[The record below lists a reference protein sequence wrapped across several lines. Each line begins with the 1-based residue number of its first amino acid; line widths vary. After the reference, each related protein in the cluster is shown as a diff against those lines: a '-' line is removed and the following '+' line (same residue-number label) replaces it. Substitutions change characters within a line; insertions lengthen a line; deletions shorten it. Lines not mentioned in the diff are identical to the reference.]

1 MRTTIAAIGTIA
13 SISDGSLIERSGTSR
28 VLMQTQ
34 SFHSARALTAA
45 DQTAATTADAPQA
58 PAAKLTL
65 PTMTMMVVGS
75 MVGAGVFSLP
85 ARFAQETG
93 IAGALIAWVIA
104 GSGMLMLAFVFQTLA
119 IRKPELDA
127 GVYAYA
133 KAGFGEYPG
142 FFSAFGYWA
151 SACVGN
157 VVYWVLIMSTIGAIA
172 SPLGD
177 GDTVLAIALSSVGLW
192 AFYFLI
198 RRGIKE
204 AAAINRIVT
213 VAKVIPI
220 LLFIVLAL
228 FYLDPSVL
236 ADNFGG
242 TGDAGSLFDQ
252 VRGTMLV
259 TVFVFL
265 GVEGASVYSRHAKR
279 REDVGRATILGF
291 LGVFSVFASVTI
303 VSYGIMPAEEIA
315 ELRQPSMAGVLEHAV
330 GGWGKTFVSV
340 GLIVSVLGA
349 YLAWTLMA
357 AEVLFVAAKDDDMPR
372 FLRRSTAEDVPVPA
386 LLMTTALSQIVLVV
400 TYFSDDAFNFALD
413 LTSALTLIPFLLAA
427 LYAVKVGR
435 NREGYAPAD
444 PALKRELAFALLA
457 SAYTAFLLFAAGIKF
472 VLVSFIVYAPAT
484 VLFVM
489 ARREQGRRLFS
500 PVELAILAFS
510 VAGAAVGVVALAA
523 GWITI

>member
-1 MRTTIAAIGTIA
+1 MTT
-13 SISDGSLIERSGTSR
+13 
-28 VLMQTQ
+28 
-34 SFHSARALTAA
+34 
-45 DQTAATTADAPQA
+45 
-58 PAAKLTL
+58 
-65 PTMTMMVVGS
+65 MVIGS

-93 IAGALIAWVIA
+93 VAGALVAWTVA
-104 GSGMLMLAFVFQTLA
+104 GTGMLMLAFVFQTLA
-119 IRKPELDA
+119 IRKPDLDA

-172 SPLGD
+172 APLGD
-177 GDTVLAIALSSVGLW
+177 GDTALAIGLSSVGLW
-192 AFYFLI
+192 LFYFLI
-198 RRGIKE
+198 RRGVKE

-213 VAKVIPI
+213 VAKVVPI
-220 LLFIVLAL
+220 LVFILLAI
-228 FYLDPSVL
+228 FYLDFGVL
-236 ADNFGG
+236 ADNFTG
-242 TGDAGSLFDQ
+242 TDAKGSLFDQ

-291 LGVFSVFASVTI
+291 LSVFAVFASVTI
-303 VSYGIMPAEEIA
+303 VSYGIVPLEELA
-315 ELRQPSMAGVLEHAV
+315 DLRQPSMAGVLEHAV

-372 FLRRSTAEDVPVPA
+372 FLGRSTAADVPVPA
-386 LLMTTALSQIVLVV
+386 LLMTTALSQVVLLV

-427 LYAVKVGR
+427 LYALKLGLR
-435 NREGYAPAD
+435 REGYEAGDAG
-444 PALKRELAFALLA
+444 LRKELTVALLA
-457 SAYTAFLLFAAGIKF
+457 TLYTAFLLVAAGIKF
-472 VLVSFIVYAPAT
+472 VLVSFIIYAPAT

-489 ARREQGRRLFS
+489 ARREQGRKLFS
-500 PVELAILAFS
+500 PVELLLLAFS
-510 VAGAAVGVVALAA
+510 IAGALVGVVALAA
-523 GWITI
+523 GWISI